1 MRDDIIIHNDN
12 DNTGVIEENVS
23 EREVQRQLARGF
35 ESKYKRRRTMMI
47 KIGVAVVK
55 YAMRNEASHAMTHIG
70 GPAPG
75 PLEGLSSF
83 VGRFSSSEVLAN
95 MSMI

>member
-1 MRDDIIIHNDN
+1 MILLYIMIMI
-12 DNTGVIEENVS
+12 TLAS
-23 EREVQRQLARGF
+23 LKKMFLREVQRQLARDF

-47 KIGVAVVK
+47 KISVAVVK
-55 YAMRNEASHAMTHIG
+55 CAMRNEASHAMTHIG